1 MTKTKGLLAAALTSA
16 ALAVPATA
24 QAEDVF
30 DCVLDELDSRIES
43 LTGIAEAFNSD
54 QTAHGSPFKMN
65 DIEATYS
72 HQDKMDIIAEC
83 EQSTGQISNGFAEG
97 LTKYSN
103 GGVVTLLFQPQQP

>member
-1 MTKTKGLLAAALTSA
+1 MTTNKTKGLLAAALTSA
-16 ALAVPATA
+16 ALAAPAAA

-30 DCVLDELDSRIES
+30 GCVLGELDNRIES
-43 LTGIAEAFNSD
+43 LTSLVENFNRD

-83 EQSTGQISNGFAEG
+83 EQSTGQKSNGIAEG
-97 LTKYSN
+97 LTKYSH
-103 GGVVTLLFQPQQP
+103 GGVVTLLFTP